1 MDINNYRIFN
11 NYQYSYIY
19 DCERT
24 TKCNDIASCNS
35 KFNCS
40 NFSVYWSIVKAMKKT
55 IIFMLCMLLFISV
68 AIAVPIGLET
78 AISKVKSEKAKIV
91 LQNNL
96 VQIVE
101 KLNITENNKINILEI
116 QDDNFK
122 VTIAKKAKL
131 FWIIPINIKDKLAFD
146 NNTTTLT
153 YNKSWLWIF
162 SKEI

>member
-1 MDINNYRIFN
+1 
-11 NYQYSYIY
+11 
-19 DCERT
+19 
-24 TKCNDIASCNS
+24 
-35 KFNCS
+35 
-40 NFSVYWSIVKAMKKT
+40 MKKT

-101 KLNITENNKINILEI
+101 KLNITENNKIDILEM

-122 VTIAKKAKL
+122 VTIAKKLNYFGL
-131 FWIIPINIKDKLAFD
+131 FL
-146 NNTTTLT
+146 
-153 YNKSWLWIF
+153 
-162 SKEI
+162 

>member
-1 MDINNYRIFN
+1 MNKYKEIRE
-11 NYQYSYIY
+11 Q
-19 DCERT
+19 
-24 TKCNDIASCNS
+24 
-35 KFNCS
+35 
-40 NFSVYWSIVKAMKKT
+40 
-55 IIFMLCMLLFISV
+55 L
-68 AIAVPIGLET
+68 
-78 AISKVKSEKAKIV
+78 ISKIEDFEKRLTKEAMTKID
-91 LQNNL
+91 
-96 VQIVE
+96 
-101 KLNITENNKINILEI
+101 ILEM